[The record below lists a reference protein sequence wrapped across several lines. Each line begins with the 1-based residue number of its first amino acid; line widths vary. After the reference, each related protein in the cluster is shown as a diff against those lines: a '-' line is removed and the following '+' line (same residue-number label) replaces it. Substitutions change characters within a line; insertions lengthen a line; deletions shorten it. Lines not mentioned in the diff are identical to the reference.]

1 MLKYILRR
9 TLYMIPILFGV
20 TLITFILFNVVGGD
34 PAAQAAG
41 KYASAEQIARLR
53 HELGL
58 DGSLLQQYLFFLK
71 QVFTFDYGRSWATK
85 QEISKMFMD
94 GVGPSLSLTAPAF
107 IIAQL
112 LSIGVALMLIHWRG
126 KLLDRTTKILAL
138 AMLSVSSLVYILYG
152 QYFLAYQWDLFP
164 VSGWDP
170 SFDGRW
176 AYLGMPIIIFVVLSL
191 GNNILFYRTVFIDEI
206 FHDYVRTARAK
217 GLGEGAVL
225 FKHVLRNALIPI
237 ITRVV
242 LQMPFLLLGSLLLE
256 SFFGIPGVGGLVIQ
270 AINNADF
277 PVIKAITVL
286 GAVLY
291 MIFQLISDL
300 LYAVVDPKVEL
311 R

>member
-1 MLKYILRR
+1 
-9 TLYMIPILFGV
+9 MIPILFGV